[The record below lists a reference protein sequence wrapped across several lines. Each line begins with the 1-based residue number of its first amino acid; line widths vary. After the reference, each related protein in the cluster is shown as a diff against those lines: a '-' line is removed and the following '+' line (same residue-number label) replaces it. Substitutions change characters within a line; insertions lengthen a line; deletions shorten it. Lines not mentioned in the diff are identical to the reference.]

1 MQRFQYTYLLN
12 LLWLLIPLAGLMV
25 LYFRW
30 QKKFESRSFKSP
42 IINHIIPFKNKIQ
55 AWVKLGLFFL
65 SLILL
70 VIAIANPQIGVK
82 GEKIKG
88 QGLDIMLLLDVSN
101 SMLAEDIQPNRISR
115 SKYFIAKF
123 LDKLKHDRVGLI
135 LFAGSSY
142 SQVPLT
148 IDFTSI
154 KMSLPLIDPTSFPSQ
169 GTNIGEA
176 VDMAGKA
183 LGLTDSKSKAIVII
197 TDGEDHDQEA
207 NAAIETARKN
217 GIKVFAIGVGE
228 EQAAP
233 IPLGNGQFK
242 KDEDGNTVMTSF
254 NRSMLENLAS
264 IGNGSFYHLGQQG
277 NIEEDVIAELNK
289 LEGKDFEE
297 FDFSNFNSYFY
308 WFALVVL
315 FLLFIEFVIPT
326 VDFNQFI
333 KNITS
338 ISFLMLVSLSLSAQ
352 NSEEKQKKASRT
364 LIRKGNSNYQNN
376 NFEKAE
382 LNYRKALVVHP
393 KSRTA
398 NFNLANTLYSQGKF
412 QESIDYYEKFVDKT
426 EDKLSRARTYHNL
439 GNGYFKSNQLK
450 EAIQAYENALKL
462 NPVDMDTKY
471 NLALA
476 KKQQKNKGGGKNN
489 QQQNQDKKD
498 NKEGKDDKK
507 DNSGAGQPQ
516 DKPQE
521 NKPDEKQGNKGMS
534 KEQAQRLLEALKN
547 QEQNTQNKMEAKKPK
562 PENKKSEKDW

>member
-1 MQRFQYTYLLN
+1 MQRFQHTYLLH
-12 LLWLLIPLAGLMV
+12 LFWLLIPLAGLV
-25 LYFRW
+25 IWYFRW
-30 QKKFESRSFKSP
+30 QKKSESSTFNAC
-42 IINHIIPFKNKIQ
+42 ILNHIIPYKNLIQ
-55 AWVKLGLFFL
+55 ERIKLGLFFF
-65 SLILL
+65 SLIILI
-70 VIAIANPQIGVK
+70 IAIANPQIGVK

-88 QGLDIMLLLDVSN
+88 QGLDIILLLDVSN

-154 KMSLPLIDPTSFPSQ
+154 KMSLPIIDPTNFPSQ

-207 NAAIETARKN
+207 NAAIEAARKN
-217 GIKVFAIGVGE
+217 GIKVFAVGVGE
-228 EQAAP
+228 EQGVP
-233 IPLGNGQFK
+233 IPVGNGEFK
-242 KDEDGNTVMTSF
+242 KDEEGNTVMTAF
-254 NRSMLENLAS
+254 NRGMLENLAS

-297 FDFSNFNSYFY
+297 SDYSNFNSYFY

-326 VDFNQFI
+326 VDIDQFI
-333 KNITS
+333 RNITS
-338 ISFLMLVSLSLSAQ
+338 ISFLIILSLSLNAQ
-352 NSEEKQKKASRT
+352 TSEEKQKNASRT

-398 NFNLANTLYSQGKF
+398 NFNLANTLYSQQKF
-412 QESIDYYEKFVDKT
+412 QESIDYYEKCVDKSD
-426 EDKLSRARTYHNL
+426 DKLSRARTYHNL
-439 GNGYFKSNQLK
+439 GNAFFKANQVT
-450 EAIQAYENALKL
+450 EAIRAYENALKL
-462 NPVDMDTKY
+462 NPSDMDTKY

-476 KKQQKNKGGGKNN
+476 KKQQKNKGGGGKNN

-498 NKEGKDDKK
+498 NKEDKK
-507 DNSGAGQPQ
+507 NNSGGGQPQ
-516 DKPQE
+516 EKPQN
-521 NKPDEKQGNKGMS
+521 NKPEEKQGKGMN

-562 PENKKSEKDW
+562 PEAKKREKDW

>member
-1 MQRFQYTYLLN
+1 MQRFQYSYLLH
-12 LLWLLIPLAGLMV
+12 LLWLLIPLAGLMIW
-25 LYFRW
+25 YFRW
-30 QKKFESRSFKSP
+30 QKKSESSTFNTS
-42 IINHIIPFKNKIQ
+42 ILNHIIPYKNLIQ
-55 AWVKLGLFFL
+55 ERIKLGLFFL

-70 VIAIANPQIGVK
+70 IIAIANPQIGVK

-154 KMSLPLIDPTSFPSQ
+154 KMSLPIIDPTNFPSQ

-207 NAAIETARKN
+207 NAAIEAARKN
-217 GIKVFAIGVGE
+217 GIKVFAVGVGE
-228 EQAAP
+228 EQGVP
-233 IPLGNGQFK
+233 IPVGNGEFK
-242 KDEDGNTVMTSF
+242 KDEEGNTVMTAF
-254 NRSMLENLAS
+254 NRGMLENLAS

-297 FDFSNFNSYFY
+297 FDYSNFNSYFY

-326 VDFNQFI
+326 VDIDQFI
-333 KNITS
+333 RNITS
-338 ISFLMLVSLSLSAQ
+338 ISFLIILSLSLNAQ
-352 NSEEKQKKASRT
+352 TSEEKQKKASRT

-398 NFNLANTLYSQGKF
+398 NFNLANTLYSQQKF
-412 QESIDYYEKFVDKT
+412 QESIDYYEKCVDKSD
-426 EDKLSRARTYHNL
+426 DKLSRARTYHNL
-439 GNGYFKSNQLK
+439 GNAFFKANQVT
-450 EAIQAYENALKL
+450 EAIRAYENALKL
-462 NPVDMDTKY
+462 NPSDMDTKY

-476 KKQQKNKGGGKNN
+476 KKQQKNKGGGGKNN

-498 NKEGKDDKK
+498 NKEDKK
-507 DNSGAGQPQ
+507 NNSSGGQPQ
-516 DKPQE
+516 EKPQN
-521 NKPDEKQGNKGMS
+521 NKPEEKQGKGMD
-534 KEQAQRLLEALKN
+534 KEQAQHLLEALKN
-547 QEQNTQNKMEAKKPK
+547 QEQNTQNKMEAKRPK
-562 PENKKSEKDW
+562 PEAKKREKDW

>member
-1 MQRFQYTYLLN
+1 MQRFQHTYLLH
-12 LLWLLIPLAGLMV
+12 LFWLLIPLAGLV
-25 LYFRW
+25 IWYFRW
-30 QKKFESRSFKSP
+30 QKKSESSTFNAC
-42 IINHIIPFKNKIQ
+42 ILNHIIPYKNLIQ
-55 AWVKLGLFFL
+55 ERIKLGLFFF
-65 SLILL
+65 SLIILI
-70 VIAIANPQIGVK
+70 IAIANPQIGVK

-88 QGLDIMLLLDVSN
+88 QGLDIILLLDVSN

-154 KMSLPLIDPTSFPSQ
+154 KMSLPIIDPTNFPSQ

-207 NAAIETARKN
+207 NAAIEAARKN
-217 GIKVFAIGVGE
+217 GIKVFAVGVGE
-228 EQAAP
+228 EQGVP
-233 IPLGNGQFK
+233 IPVGNGEFK
-242 KDEDGNTVMTSF
+242 KDEEGNTVMTAF
-254 NRSMLENLAS
+254 NRGMLENLAS

-297 FDFSNFNSYFY
+297 SDYSNFNSYFY

-315 FLLFIEFVIPT
+315 FLLFMEFVIPT
-326 VDFNQFI
+326 VDIDQFI
-333 KNITS
+333 RNITS
-338 ISFLMLVSLSLSAQ
+338 ISFLIILSLSLNAQ
-352 NSEEKQKKASRT
+352 TSEEKQKNASRT

-398 NFNLANTLYSQGKF
+398 NFNLANTLYSQQKF
-412 QESIDYYEKFVDKT
+412 QESIDYYEKCVDKSD
-426 EDKLSRARTYHNL
+426 DKLSRARTYHNL
-439 GNGYFKSNQLK
+439 GNAFFKANQVT
-450 EAIQAYENALKL
+450 EAIRAYENALKL
-462 NPVDMDTKY
+462 NPSDMDTKY

-476 KKQQKNKGGGKNN
+476 KKQQKNKGGGGKNN

-498 NKEGKDDKK
+498 NKEDKK
-507 DNSGAGQPQ
+507 NNSSGGQPQ
-516 DKPQE
+516 EKPQN
-521 NKPDEKQGNKGMS
+521 NKPEEKQGKGMN

-547 QEQNTQNKMEAKKPK
+547 QEQNTQNKMEAKRPK
-562 PENKKSEKDW
+562 PEAKKREKDW

>member
-1 MQRFQYTYLLN
+1 MQRFQHTYLLH
-12 LLWLLIPLAGLMV
+12 LFWLLIPLAGLV
-25 LYFRW
+25 IWYFRW
-30 QKKFESRSFKSP
+30 QKKSESSTFNAC
-42 IINHIIPFKNKIQ
+42 ILNHIIPYKNLIQ
-55 AWVKLGLFFL
+55 ERIKLGLFFF
-65 SLILL
+65 SLIILI
-70 VIAIANPQIGVK
+70 IAIANPQIGVK

-88 QGLDIMLLLDVSN
+88 QGLDIILLLDVSN

-154 KMSLPLIDPTSFPSQ
+154 KMSLPIIDPTNFPSQ

-207 NAAIETARKN
+207 NAAIEAARKN
-217 GIKVFAIGVGE
+217 GIKVFAVGVGE
-228 EQAAP
+228 EQGVP
-233 IPLGNGQFK
+233 IPVGNGEFK
-242 KDEDGNTVMTSF
+242 KDEEGNTVMTAF
-254 NRSMLENLAS
+254 NRGMLENLAS

-297 FDFSNFNSYFY
+297 FDYSNFNSYFY

-326 VDFNQFI
+326 VDIDQFI
-333 KNITS
+333 RNITS
-338 ISFLMLVSLSLSAQ
+338 ISFLIILSLSLNAQ
-352 NSEEKQKKASRT
+352 TSEEKQKNASRT

-398 NFNLANTLYSQGKF
+398 NFNLANTLYSQQKF
-412 QESIDYYEKFVDKT
+412 QESIDYYEKCVDKSD
-426 EDKLSRARTYHNL
+426 DKLSRARTYHNL
-439 GNGYFKSNQLK
+439 GNAFFKANQVT
-450 EAIQAYENALKL
+450 EAIRAYENALKL
-462 NPVDMDTKY
+462 NPSDMDTKY

-476 KKQQKNKGGGKNN
+476 KKQQKNKGGGGKNN

-498 NKEGKDDKK
+498 NKEDKK
-507 DNSGAGQPQ
+507 NNSGGGQPQ
-516 DKPQE
+516 EKPQN
-521 NKPDEKQGNKGMS
+521 NKPEEKQGKGMN

-562 PENKKSEKDW
+562 PEAKKREKDW

>member
-1 MQRFQYTYLLN
+1 MQRFQYSYLLH
-12 LLWLLIPLAGLMV
+12 LLWLFIPLAGLMIW
-25 LYFRW
+25 YFRW
-30 QKKFESRSFKSP
+30 QKKSESSTFNTS
-42 IINHIIPFKNKIQ
+42 ILNHIIPYKNLIQ
-55 AWVKLGLFFL
+55 ERIKLGLFFL

-70 VIAIANPQIGVK
+70 IIAIANPQIGVK

-154 KMSLPLIDPTSFPSQ
+154 KMSLPIIDPTNFPSQ

-207 NAAIETARKN
+207 NAAIEAARKN
-217 GIKVFAIGVGE
+217 GIKVFAVGVGE
-228 EQAAP
+228 EQGVP
-233 IPLGNGQFK
+233 IPVGNGEFK
-242 KDEDGNTVMTSF
+242 KDEEGNTVMTAF
-254 NRSMLENLAS
+254 NRGMLENLAS

-297 FDFSNFNSYFY
+297 SDYSNFNSYFY

-326 VDFNQFI
+326 VDIDQFI
-333 KNITS
+333 RNITS
-338 ISFLMLVSLSLSAQ
+338 ISFLIILSLSLNAQ
-352 NSEEKQKKASRT
+352 TSEEKQKNASRT

-398 NFNLANTLYSQGKF
+398 NFNLANTLYSQQKF
-412 QESIDYYEKFVDKT
+412 QESIDYYEKCVDKSD
-426 EDKLSRARTYHNL
+426 DKLSRARTYHNL
-439 GNGYFKSNQLK
+439 GNAFFKANQVT
-450 EAIQAYENALKL
+450 EAIRAYENALKL
-462 NPVDMDTKY
+462 NPSDMDTKY

-476 KKQQKNKGGGKNN
+476 KKQQKNKGGGGKNN

-498 NKEGKDDKK
+498 NKEDKK
-507 DNSGAGQPQ
+507 NNSSGGQPQ
-516 DKPQE
+516 EKPQN
-521 NKPDEKQGNKGMS
+521 NKPEEKQGKGMD
-534 KEQAQRLLEALKN
+534 KEQAQHLLEALKN
-547 QEQNTQNKMEAKKPK
+547 QEQNTQNKMEAKRPK
-562 PENKKSEKDW
+562 PEAKKREKDW

>member
-1 MQRFQYTYLLN
+1 MQRFQHTYLLH
-12 LLWLLIPLAGLMV
+12 LFWLLIPLAGLV
-25 LYFRW
+25 IWYFRW
-30 QKKFESRSFKSP
+30 QKKSESSTFNAC
-42 IINHIIPFKNKIQ
+42 ILNHIIPYKNLIQ
-55 AWVKLGLFFL
+55 ERIKLGLFFF
-65 SLILL
+65 SLIILI
-70 VIAIANPQIGVK
+70 IAIANPQIGVK

-88 QGLDIMLLLDVSN
+88 QGLDIILLLDVSN

-154 KMSLPLIDPTSFPSQ
+154 KMSLPIIDPTNFPSQ

-207 NAAIETARKN
+207 NAAIEAARKN
-217 GIKVFAIGVGE
+217 GIKVFAVGVGE
-228 EQAAP
+228 EQGVP
-233 IPLGNGQFK
+233 IPVGNGEFK
-242 KDEDGNTVMTSF
+242 KDEEGNTVMTAF
-254 NRSMLENLAS
+254 NRGMLENLAS

-297 FDFSNFNSYFY
+297 FDYSNFNSYFY

-326 VDFNQFI
+326 VDIDQFI
-333 KNITS
+333 RNITS
-338 ISFLMLVSLSLSAQ
+338 ISFLIILSLSLNAQ
-352 NSEEKQKKASRT
+352 TSEEKQKNASRT

-398 NFNLANTLYSQGKF
+398 NFNLANTLYSQQKF
-412 QESIDYYEKFVDKT
+412 QESIDYYEKCVDKSD
-426 EDKLSRARTYHNL
+426 DKLSRARTYHNL
-439 GNGYFKSNQLK
+439 GNAFFKANQVT
-450 EAIQAYENALKL
+450 EAIRAYENALKL
-462 NPVDMDTKY
+462 NPSDMDTKY

-476 KKQQKNKGGGKNN
+476 KKQQKNKGGGGKNN

-498 NKEGKDDKK
+498 NKEDKK
-507 DNSGAGQPQ
+507 NNSSGGQPQ
-516 DKPQE
+516 EKPQN
-521 NKPDEKQGNKGMS
+521 NKPEEKQGKGMN

-547 QEQNTQNKMEAKKPK
+547 QEQNTQNKMEAKRPK
-562 PENKKSEKDW
+562 PEAKKREKDW

>member
-1 MQRFQYTYLLN
+1 MQRFQYTFLLH
-12 LLWLLIPLAGLMV
+12 LLWLLIPLAGLLV
-25 LYFRW
+25 WYYRW
-30 QKKFESRSFKSP
+30 QKQSETRTFKSSILNYIVP
-42 IINHIIPFKNKIQ
+42 YKNSIQ
-55 AWVKLGLFFL
+55 ERVKLGLFFL

-70 VIAIANPQIGVK
+70 IVAIANPQIGVK

-123 LDKLKHDRVGLI
+123 LDKLKNDRVGLI

-154 KMSLPLIDPTSFPSQ
+154 KMSLPIIDPTNFPSQ

-176 VDMAGKA
+176 VDMAGKS
-183 LGLTDSKSKAIVII
+183 LGMTNSKSKAIVII

-217 GIKVFAIGVGE
+217 GIKVFAVGVGE
-228 EQAAP
+228 EQGAP
-233 IPLGNGQFK
+233 IPVGNGEFK
-242 KDEDGNTVMTSF
+242 KDEEGNTVMTAF

-308 WFALVVL
+308 WFAMVVL
-315 FLLFIEFVIPT
+315 FLLFLEFVIPAI
-326 VDFNQFI
+326 DINQFI
-333 KNITS
+333 KNVTS
-338 ISFLMLVSLSLSAQ
+338 ISILLLVSISINAQ
-352 NSEEKQKKASRT
+352 ASEEKQKKASRT

-382 LNYRKALVVHP
+382 LNYRKALVTHP

-398 NFNLANTLYSQGKF
+398 NFNLANTLYNQQKF
-412 QESIDYYEKFVDKT
+412 QESIDYYEKCVDKT
-426 EDKLSRARTYHNL
+426 DDKLSRARTYHNL
-439 GNGYFKSNQLK
+439 GNAYFKANQLN

-462 NPVDMDTKY
+462 NPGDMDTKY
-471 NLALA
+471 NLAMA

-498 NKEGKDDKK
+498 NKEEKK
-507 DNSGAGQPQ
+507 DNSGGGQPQ
-516 DKPQE
+516 EKPQE
-521 NKPDEKQGNKGMS
+521 NKPEEKQGKGMN
-534 KEQAQRLLEALKN
+534 KEEAQRLLEALKN
-547 QEQNTQNKMEAKKPK
+547 QEQNTQNKIEAKKPK
-562 PENKKSEKDW
+562 PEAKKREKDW